1 MKFKSAL
8 VTQASGSVGGFTAAH
23 NAGGLYLRARSIPV
37 NPNSPAQQES
47 RVALAT
53 LVTYWTSTL
62 TPAQRAAWELYAS
75 NVPVTDKLGDPRNIS
90 GLSMFVR
97 CNQPRVRT
105 GEAIVDDAPSVFTE
119 ANLMPIGIGTI
130 TPGAAGVATVQVT
143 FDNTDDWAND
153 DDGAL
158 ILQLGL
164 PQSAGINFFAG
175 PFRWVANQ
183 SGSGIMAP
191 TSPVTLTSPFPIAAG
206 NRIFVRGRASNADG
220 RLSAVQIVDDV
231 A

>member
-37 NPNSPAQQES
+37 NVNSIAQQES
-47 RVALAT
+47 RNALSA
-53 LVTYWTSTL
+53 LVTRWTGVL

-75 NVPVTDKLGDPRNIS
+75 NVPVTDALGDPRNIS
-90 GLSMFVR
+90 GLAMFVR
-97 CNQPRVRT
+97 CNQPRLRS
-105 GEAIVDDAPSVFTE
+105 GEAIVDDGPSIFTE
-119 ANLMPIGIGTI
+119 ANLTPIGIGTI

-143 FDNTDDWAND
+143 FTNTDDWANA

-164 PQSAGINFFAG
+164 PQSAGVNFFAG

-191 TSPVTLTSPFPIAAG
+191 SSPVTLTSPFPIATG
-206 NRIFVRGRASNADG
+206 NRVFVRGRASNDDG
-220 RLSAVQIVDDV
+220 RLSAPQIVSDV